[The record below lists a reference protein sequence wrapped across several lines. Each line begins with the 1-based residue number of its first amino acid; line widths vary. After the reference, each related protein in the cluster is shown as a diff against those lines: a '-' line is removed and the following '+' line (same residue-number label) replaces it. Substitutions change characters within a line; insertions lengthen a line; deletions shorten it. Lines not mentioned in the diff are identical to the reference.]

1 MRPNLKL
8 ANRDKNNKNNEKE
21 KQLSRQQQRGQ
32 QQQQEWRAANGYWH
46 RNWKWKWKWK
56 WICDWVRCGSVRFR
70 WACLVWSGVWLWGL
84 IYCCCWWCCCC
95 FVGGAGLVWGLLGL
109 TAIKCTAAKDKGH
122 GRRCSTHDKSHP
134 SSVQARVSFSG
145 AQRQQQQ
152 QVKQSQQTQ

>member
-8 ANRDKNNKNNEKE
+8 ANRHKNNNEKE
-21 KQLSRQQQRGQ
+21 KQLSRQRGQ
-32 QQQQEWRAANGYWH
+32 QQQQQQQQWRMVNGYWN

-70 WACLVWSGVWLWGL
+70 WACLVLSSVWLWGL
-84 IYCCCWWCCCC
+84 ICCCFCRCCCC
-95 FVGGAGLVWGLLGL
+95 FYGWCGGWGLVGL

-122 GRRCSTHDKSHP
+122 GHRCSTHDKSHP

-152 QVKQSQQTQ
+152 RVKQSQQTQ